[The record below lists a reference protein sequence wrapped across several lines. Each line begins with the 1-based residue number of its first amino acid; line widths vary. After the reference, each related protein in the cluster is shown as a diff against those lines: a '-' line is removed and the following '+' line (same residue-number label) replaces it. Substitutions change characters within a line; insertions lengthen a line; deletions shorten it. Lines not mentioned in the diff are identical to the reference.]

1 MYYKMGFSKIQHQ
14 LWHGKTAGVR
24 TENRFFVSHAAR
36 TGTLPHG
43 IPALGGSQVRGFPHQ
58 VPLVMQRWSQ
68 APKKCMAMHHKLPK
82 TLMCNPMS
90 HRGQF
95 LHSVKDYLVSKHFPP
110 QNISHFS
117 TRSLLKSGPSFY
129 LQHLPQI
136 LKMCSIFLK
145 LTSEQKHYFSHMFFI
160 PSSTSKT
167 PLKGS
172 HHWEL

>member
-1 MYYKMGFSKIQHQ
+1 MPRIHWSYQTPSSNNTGEDSIHEHHQMVNIKIRLIIFFAAKDGAALHSQQKQDQELTVAQIMDSLLLLVQQLAKGFLTLETFKMYYKMGFSKIQHQ

-90 HRGQF
+90 HRG
-95 LHSVKDYLVSKHFPP
+95 
-110 QNISHFS
+110 
-117 TRSLLKSGPSFY
+117 
-129 LQHLPQI
+129 
-136 LKMCSIFLK
+136 
-145 LTSEQKHYFSHMFFI
+145 
-160 PSSTSKT
+160 
-167 PLKGS
+167 
-172 HHWEL
+172 